1 MALGHTRR
9 QLCPLLQSVQSM
21 KGTPTMDSDSNQK
34 FSDYLVM
41 KRTNPN
47 LYWTKDTHEQMTK
60 AYQHYGKAFFDIY
73 DGLA

>member
-1 MALGHTRR
+1 
-9 QLCPLLQSVQSM
+9 
-21 KGTPTMDSDSNQK
+21 MDSDSNQK

-47 LYWTKDTHEQMTK
+47 LYWTKRTHEQMTK
-60 AYQHYGKAFFDIY
+60 AYQHHGTAFFDIY